1 MFWNTQCCD
10 HTEYLECHFLFCFKK
25 IRGHV
30 TMGCSEHPEETL
42 CRGSE
47 SWGSERV
54 GRLDRHTGQP
64 SDAWKS

>member
-1 MFWNTQCCD
+1 MFRNTRCCD
-10 HTEYLECHFLFCFKK
+10 HTEYFECHFLFCFKK

-30 TMGCSEHPEETL
+30 TVGCSEHPEETL

-47 SWGSERV
+47 SSGSVRV
-54 GRLDRHTGQP
+54 GRLDRHTGQL